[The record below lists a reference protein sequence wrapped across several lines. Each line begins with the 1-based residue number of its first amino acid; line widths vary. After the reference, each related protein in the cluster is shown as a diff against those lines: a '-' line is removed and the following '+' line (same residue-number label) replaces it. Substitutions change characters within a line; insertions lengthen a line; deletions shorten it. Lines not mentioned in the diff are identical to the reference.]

1 MISVLQECTGCGLC
15 VRACPFAAI
24 RVSADKN
31 RKIAEIILESC
42 TLCGSCVNVCPVHAI
57 KIEREKTAVNQGDHK
72 DIWIFAEQHEKRI
85 RNVVFELLGKGREL
99 ADECGEKL
107 CAVLLGNGI
116 SELIKPLSEYGAD
129 KVYVVDCE
137 ALMHYSTEPYT
148 NVFTGLITKYKPNI
162 LLFGATSNGRDL
174 APRIASRLNIGL
186 TADCT
191 KLEIVGE
198 KQLLQTRPA
207 FGGNIMASILTRTF
221 PQMATVR
228 PNVMKRKEPDRKK
241 EAVIEKVNVKIDE
254 RSLRIKITDIV
265 KEIKGV
271 GLNIEEAE
279 IIVSCGRGIGSP
291 ENIKCVEEL
300 ASALGAA
307 VGGSRAVVD
316 AGWLPHHQQVGQTGK
331 TVAPKIYIAIGISG
345 AIQHLVGMQT
355 SDVIIA
361 INNDPEAPI
370 FKVATYGIVGDL
382 FKVVPVLANE
392 FREVL
397 KQRSK
402 TM

>member
-15 VRACPFAAI
+15 VRACPFTAI
-24 RVSADKN
+24 KIN
-31 RKIAEIILESC
+31 TNKERKVAEIILEAC
-42 TLCGSCVNVCPVHAI
+42 TLCGSCVNACPMHAI
-57 KIEREKTAVNQGDHK
+57 KIEREKAAIGSGEHK
-72 DIWIFAEQHEKRI
+72 DIWIFVEQHEKHI

-99 ADECGEKL
+99 ADECKEKL
-107 CAVLLGNGI
+107 CAVLLGNNI
-116 SELIKPLSEYGAD
+116 SELIKPLSMYGAD
-129 KVYVVDCE
+129 KIYVVDSD
-137 ALMHYSTEPYT
+137 ALEHYSTEPYT
-148 NVFTGLITKYKPNI
+148 NVLSGLITKYKPNI

-191 KLEIVGE
+191 KLDIVGE

-228 PNVMKRKEPDRKK
+228 PNVMKRKEPDQKR
-241 EAVIEKVNVKIDE
+241 EAIVEKVDIKIDE
-254 RSLRIKITDIV
+254 KSMRVKIVDIV
-265 KEIKGV
+265 KEIKGA

-279 IIVSCGRGIGSP
+279 IIVSCGRGICSP
-291 ENIKCVEEL
+291 KNIKYVEEL
-300 ASALGAA
+300 ASVLGAA

-382 FKVVPVLANE
+382 FKVVPALIDE

-397 KQRSK
+397 KQKSK